1 MQLVEEKVTGDDE
14 ASQALVSPHDI
25 DELERVVSWKDWQ
38 NLIGFRG
45 NLKTSSM
52 IMEDLN
58 NGSKEE

>member
-1 MQLVEEKVTGDDE
+1 LQLVEEKVTGDDE

-58 NGSKEE
+58 NGSREE